1 MAAILNRVFRLGLH
15 RKGTSEQKLEE
26 ERGCA
31 RLSYGNC
38 NLARENSQCKGP
50 GAGAC
55 LVHLRDSKEPRVAG
69 VEWAQG
75 KVVKGKF

>member
-1 MAAILNRVFRLGLH
+1 MAVILSRVFGRGLH
-15 RKGTSEQKLEE
+15 NKGTSEQKLKE
-26 ERGCA
+26 ERECA

-38 NLARENSQCKGP
+38 ILAGENSQCKGL
-50 GAGAC
+50 GAEAC

-75 KVVKGKF
+75 KVVKGEF